1 MKKEYT
7 EERMA
12 QSSDSK
18 SSRSATR
25 LGAGAAVTRMAC
37 RRGEMMPAY
46 MLEKVHGHCM
56 NEPVNIGVTL
66 T

>member
-1 MKKEYT
+1 M
-7 EERMA
+7 RVSA
-12 QSSDSK
+12 
-18 SSRSATR
+18 RNATR
-25 LGAGAAVTRMAC
+25 LGAGAAVTRVAC

>member
-1 MKKEYT
+1 M
-7 EERMA
+7 RVSA
-12 QSSDSK
+12 
-18 SSRSATR
+18 RNATR
-25 LGAGAAVTRMAC
+25 LGAGAAAVTRMAC

-66 T
+66 I